1 MESRR
6 GKLFHAP
13 SDEVEDMETEMAEA
27 AEEGESEADAIAKA
41 DTEC

>member
-27 AEEGESEADAIAKA
+27 AEEGKSEANVIATA
-41 DTEC
+41 NAEC